1 MLIVLCLQPFLV
13 VHLVLLT
20 GNLLLNSFM
29 NLAVNPCILQIL
41 IFEVILDS
49 EIYKGLK
56 YNKATPIFHQW
67 RDISRQV
74 FGLKFESPED
84 AEGFSNAVLS
94 VLDPVYSEYLK

>member
-1 MLIVLCLQPFLV
+1 VK
-13 VHLVLLT
+13 
-20 GNLLLNSFM
+20 
-29 NLAVNPCILQIL
+29 LAFIRCICKFIE
-41 IFEVILDS
+41 FEVILDS

-74 FGLKFESPED
+74 FGLKFESSED

-94 VLDPVYSEYLK
+94 VLDSSVSSEYLEYVMHSN